1 MSCRNGNSGKG
12 DIHTVREDKYT
23 RDSILKEAKL
33 RREKDK
39 IIDVLEE
46 RVKVVIFALA
56 GGNYAFYGD
65 EVKEILSQANIFYVP
80 GTPGFIQGV
89 INVRGE
95 IESVINLAALL
106 GLPDSVKAVNS
117 RILIAA
123 GDEIRSGV
131 LVESVE
137 DVLDI
142 PINSIKPPFSTLS
155 QSLKGFITGEFI
167 YSNKTVTLLSVRRIF
182 EKISV

>member
-1 MSCRNGNSGKG
+1 VS
-12 DIHTVREDKYT
+12 IDKSKS
-23 RDSILKEAKL
+23 DFVLEEAKL
-33 RREKDK
+33 RREKDR
-39 IIDVLEE
+39 IINIEEE
-46 RVKVVIFALA
+46 RVKVVIFTLS
-56 GGNYAFYGD
+56 GGDYAFYGD
-65 EVKEILSQANIFYVP
+65 EVKEILSHANIFYVP
-80 GTPGFIQGV
+80 GTPGFIHGV

-95 IESVINLAALL
+95 IESVINLAAFL

-142 PINSIKPPFSTLS
+142 PVNSVKPPLPTLGQSIKV
-155 QSLKGFITGEFI
+155 FIAGEFI
-167 YSNKTVTLLSVRRIF
+167 HSNKTVTLLSVRRIF
-182 EKISV
+182 EKMSV

>member
-1 MSCRNGNSGKG
+1 MS
-12 DIHTVREDKYT
+12 IDKSKS
-23 RDSILKEAKL
+23 DFVLEEAKL

-39 IIDVLEE
+39 IINIEEE
-46 RVKVVIFALA
+46 RVKVVIFTLS
-56 GGNYAFYGD
+56 GGDYAFYGD

-80 GTPGFIQGV
+80 GTPRFIHGV

-95 IESVINLAALL
+95 IESVINLAAFL
-106 GLPDSVKAVNS
+106 GLPDSVKAANS

-142 PINSIKPPFSTLS
+142 PVNSIKPPLPTLG
-155 QSLKGFITGEFI
+155 QSIKGFIAGEFI

>member
-1 MSCRNGNSGKG
+1 MS
-12 DIHTVREDKYT
+12 IDKSKS
-23 RDSILKEAKL
+23 DFVLEEAKL
-33 RREKDK
+33 RREKDR
-39 IIDVLEE
+39 IINIEEE
-46 RVKVVIFALA
+46 RVKVVIFTLS
-56 GGNYAFYGD
+56 GGDYAFYGD
-65 EVKEILSQANIFYVP
+65 EVKEILSHANIFYVP
-80 GTPGFIQGV
+80 GTPGFIHGV

-95 IESVINLAALL
+95 IESVINLAAFL

-142 PINSIKPPFSTLS
+142 PVNSVKPPLPTLGQSIKV
-155 QSLKGFITGEFI
+155 FIAGEFI
-167 YSNKTVTLLSVRRIF
+167 HSNKTVTLLSVRRIF
-182 EKISV
+182 EKMSV